1 MSTSI
6 IIENKKGGIFL
17 SKHDDFKRL
26 LISYPYHK
34 VITILFIFLLL
45 LVTPVYAGSSF
56 QYSRL
61 IQTDNLLGYKSVIL
75 DKAVYA
81 HSDHLNDLRVLNDKG
96 EEVPYFLASI
106 RDASTVK
113 EKESFIL
120 SEEAQYISTQD
131 GTDSIITIQ
140 VNHLNAFRLEL
151 NTDDRIECTYG
162 LFGVKDESTQY
173 LSDGELFAIL
183 PSDSSV
189 KKDIEWTTNP
199 PLDKLRLIIHNRD
212 GKPINL
218 KSVTVNYYL
227 NKLVFKDLGNS
238 QFRLAYGNDTLRS
251 PIYEVLNYKA
261 ILKSES
267 ITQTEL
273 GAEVKTPS
281 KTDTPRTPT
290 NYKLLL
296 YSTLTALVLLMLLGV
311 GLRLRKKKTK
321 LRKLG

>member
-1 MSTSI
+1 MLMTVNSM
-6 IIENKKGGIFL
+6 
-17 SKHDDFKRL
+17 
-26 LISYPYHK
+26 HK
-34 VITILFIFLLL
+34 IITILFIFLLL

-56 QYSRL
+56 EYSRL
-61 IQTDNLLGYKSVIL
+61 IQTDNLIGYKSVVL

-81 HSDHLNDLRVLNDKG
+81 HSDHLNDLRVINDKD

-106 RDASTVK
+106 RDASTET
-113 EKESFIL
+113 EKEAFIL
-120 SEEAQYISTQD
+120 SEEAQYNSTQD
-131 GTDSIITIQ
+131 GKDSIITIQ

-151 NTDDRIECTYG
+151 NTDDLIERTYG
-162 LFGVKDESTQY
+162 LFGVKDQSTHY
-173 LSDGELFAIL
+173 LSEGELFALL

-189 KKDIEWTTNP
+189 KKDIEWTNNP
-199 PLDKLRLIIHNRD
+199 PIDKLRLIIHNRD
-212 GKPINL
+212 AKPINL
-218 KSVTVNYYL
+218 KSVTVKYYL
-227 NKLVFKDLGNS
+227 NKLVFNDLGNS
-238 QFRLAYGNDTLRS
+238 QFWLVYGNDTLRS